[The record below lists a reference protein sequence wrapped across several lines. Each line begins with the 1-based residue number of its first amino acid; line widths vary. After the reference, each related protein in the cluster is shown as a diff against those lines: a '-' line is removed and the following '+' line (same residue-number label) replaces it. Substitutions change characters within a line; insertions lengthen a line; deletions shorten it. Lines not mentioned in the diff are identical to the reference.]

1 MNIFNVFNL
10 IGGLALFLYGMT
22 TMGDG
27 LSQMA
32 GSKLENIL
40 EKLTKNKF
48 MAVLLGAGVTA
59 IIQSSS
65 ATTVMVVGFVN
76 SGIMKLSQSVGVI
89 MGANIGTTITSW
101 ILSLTG
107 LKGDS
112 IIVNMLK
119 PSSFS
124 PLLAAIGIVLLM
136 IAKNGSKK
144 KDVGIIL
151 VGFAI
156 LMFGM
161 ETMSGAVEGLAN
173 NPSFTKLMTAFS
185 NPILGLMAGAVLTA
199 IIQSSSASVGILQAL
214 SASGTVTY
222 SGAFPIIMGQNIGT
236 CITSIISS
244 IGANKNAKRAA
255 AIHLFFNLIGTAIF
269 MVAFYTINSFV
280 DFSFLKDKISPAGI
294 AIIHSLFNIGATI
307 ILFPFSNLLVK
318 LAKKVVKD
326 GKETEIE
333 DEVSLDD
340 RFLLR
345 PAYAMELCREKSY
358 EMAKLAEKSIN
369 IAIEILREYDE
380 KKAKKVIEIEGKI
393 DKYEDVLGSYL
404 VKLSALNMSNADNQ
418 SMSIILHSIGD
429 LERISDYAL
438 EIVKSS
444 REMKSKKISFSQVA
458 KEELEVLSNAVSEI
472 CEITIKSFCEGDTS
486 KASRVEP
493 LEEVIDSVIK
503 KIKLNHINR
512 LKNGESSIIKGFVLQ
527 DLLND
532 FKRIS
537 NHCSNIAV
545 EMITIYENEYNTHDY
560 YEKLSQED
568 KELFDMKYNDYK
580 KKYVIKDNHGII
592 GVKA

>member
-545 EMITIYENEYNTHDY
+545 GMITIYENEYNTHDY